1 MYTQPYGLG
10 APNPRCAM
18 HTDSVSDRDSSLRSV
33 RVGLLSV
40 RRCLPERVRRTLE
53 ARHRLLLEERQHSR
67 GTKVDFPARP
77 SLERRSFDE
86 RDSAVPLGRLLPLP
100 ITRQAT
106 SDPGGADP
114 ALSRGAST
122 ALARPTAAQGLVPWD
137 SGAMCHKYGPA
148 GSTPVGTLDDFYHL
162 VEPHFKILAPT
173 ATALGPTQT
182 NPLPVDHVLT
192 MALGFRRLEKVV
204 WEESRKEPQHTFG
217 IGIDPTSSNY
227 YSPNVTKG

>member
-1 MYTQPYGLG
+1 MCFEGEDQIRLCVDTLPYGLG

-122 ALARPTAAQGLVPWD
+122 ALARLRTTEEPYELTFRDCSYEVRVPSREGTACGCDRSVCKPILHAV
-137 SGAMCHKYGPA
+137 SGSVAA
-148 GSTPVGTLDDFYHL
+148 GKV
-162 VEPHFKILAPT
+162 
-173 ATALGPTQT
+173 ALNHQRCRQR
-182 NPLPVDHVLT
+182 V
-192 MALGFRRLEKVV
+192 
-204 WEESRKEPQHTFG
+204 
-217 IGIDPTSSNY
+217 
-227 YSPNVTKG
+227 

>member
-1 MYTQPYGLG
+1 MLTPPYGLG

-122 ALARPTAAQGLVPWD
+122 ALARLRTTEEPYELTFRDCSYEVRVPSREGTACGCDRSVCKPILHAV
-137 SGAMCHKYGPA
+137 SGSVAA
-148 GSTPVGTLDDFYHL
+148 GKV
-162 VEPHFKILAPT
+162 
-173 ATALGPTQT
+173 ALNHQ
-182 NPLPVDHVLT
+182 
-192 MALGFRRLEKVV
+192 RCRQRE
-204 WEESRKEPQHTFG
+204 
-217 IGIDPTSSNY
+217 
-227 YSPNVTKG
+227 